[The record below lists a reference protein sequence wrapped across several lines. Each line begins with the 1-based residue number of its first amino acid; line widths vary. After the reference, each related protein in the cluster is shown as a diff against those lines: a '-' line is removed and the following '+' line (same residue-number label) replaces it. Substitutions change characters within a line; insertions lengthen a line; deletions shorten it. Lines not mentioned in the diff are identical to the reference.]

1 MPLPS
6 HYLKQNCCNQTFLR
20 LGFFDRSIVFVDNPA
35 VSGVMLLFVLP
46 RPTVEL
52 VKAEGNAFEQEN
64 RLTEGALAQLR
75 AQFPR
80 NTDIRHVLLKVVA
93 LNKLY
98 SAMVRDIDVEVVA
111 KHIVQLAND
120 NHLDQL
126 LDQGCLDAVFLICDC
141 PGLKDYVSFAS
152 KFCIWHN
159 PDAYPIY
166 DGNVRACLSAYGK
179 QDGFAKFRQED
190 LYYYKKLVEIVR
202 AFRNYYELS
211 CFNFKEL
218 DKFMYRS
225 GGQIL
230 KSRKGH
236 ESQPPER

>member
-1 MPLPS
+1 MYAP
-6 HYLKQNCCNQTFLR
+6 
-20 LGFFDRSIVFVDNPA
+20 PA
-35 VSGVMLLFVLP
+35 VSGATLLFVLP

-52 VKAEGNAFEQEN
+52 VRAEGNAFDLEN
-64 RLTEGALAQLR
+64 RLTEAALEELR

-80 NTDIRHVLLKVVA
+80 NTDIRQVLWKAAV
-93 LNKLY
+93 LNSLY
-98 SAMVRDIDVEVVA
+98 NAMVRNIDLETVA

-120 NHLDQL
+120 KHLDQL
-126 LDQGCLDAVFLICDC
+126 LDQGCLDAVFLICGC
-141 PGLKDYVSFAS
+141 SGLKDYISFAS

-179 QDGFAKFRQED
+179 QDGFAKFCQED

-230 KSRKGH
+230 KSR
-236 ESQPPER
+236 

>member
-1 MPLPS
+1 
-6 HYLKQNCCNQTFLR
+6 
-20 LGFFDRSIVFVDNPA
+20 
-35 VSGVMLLFVLP
+35 VLP

-52 VKAEGNAFEQEN
+52 VKTEVNAFNQEN
-64 RLTEGALAQLR
+64 RLAEEALEELR
-75 AQFPR
+75 ARFPR
-80 NTDIRHVLLKVVA
+80 NTDVRHVLWKVAV
-93 LNKLY
+93 LNSLY
-98 SAMVRDIDVEVVA
+98 NAMVRNIDLETVA

-126 LDQGCLDAVFLICDC
+126 LDQGSLDAVFLICDC
-141 PGLKDYVSFAS
+141 PGLKRDYTCFAS

-190 LYYYKKLVEIVR
+190 LYYYKKLVEIVT
-202 AFRNYYELS
+202 AFRSYYELS

-230 KSRKGH
+230 KSRKGQ
-236 ESQPPER
+236 ESQSPER